1 MNQPKDDFV
10 KLLLASYQL
19 YLIGNPA
26 NGQQYVGEELNRYQ
40 DERNKLG
47 CNLRTAKNVKRKR
60 FENQTQE
67 KTGSS
72 KRARFKCALE
82 TIPEELAPQT
92 EIGKLLDQTSS
103 YYNNTS
109 GL

>member
-1 MNQPKDDFV
+1 MNRLTDDDV

-26 NGQQYVGEELNRYQ
+26 NCQQYVGEELNRYQ
-40 DERNKLG
+40 DERNQLG
-47 CNLRTAKNVKRKR
+47 CNLRTANNVKRKR
-60 FENQTQE
+60 FETQTQE
-67 KTGSS
+67 TVSS
-72 KRARFKCALE
+72 KRARFKCTLE
-82 TIPEELAPQT
+82 TIPEELVPQT

-103 YYNNTS
+103 YYNYTT